1 MLVYSDNVSLNVLQS
16 FLDENPQKLKLQ
28 AETFQEL
35 GLIDP
40 SAKSENTLTTRGY
53 ASLFRL
59 LYNASFLNAEMSD
72 KILKWLAESDYQ
84 TGLRAGVPKGVK
96 VANKFGE
103 RSFKGGWCETAPRLR
118 YCVLSQQSLF
128 DMHYDQGGV
137 TLQNFKI
144 SSNIYRQ
151 WFMKKSTQE
160 SYEKR

>member
-1 MLVYSDNVSLNVLQS
+1 
-16 FLDENPQKLKLQ
+16 LDENPQKLKLQ

-103 RSFKGGWCETAPRLR
+103 RSFKGGGVKQLHDCGIVYYPSNPYLICIMTR
-118 YCVLSQQSLF
+118 
-128 DMHYDQGGV
+128 GG
-137 TLQNFKI
+137 
-144 SSNIYRQ
+144 
-151 WFMKKSTQE
+151 
-160 SYEKR
+160 